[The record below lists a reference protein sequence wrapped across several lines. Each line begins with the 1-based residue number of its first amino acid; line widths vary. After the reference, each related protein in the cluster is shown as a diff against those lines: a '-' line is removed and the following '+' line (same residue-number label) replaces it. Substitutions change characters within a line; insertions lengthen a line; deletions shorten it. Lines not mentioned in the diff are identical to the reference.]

1 MKQAM
6 LRGAAC
12 YMTSARLRR
21 TSIAKAAPGAWCPPP
36 GVRQGPRSVMRTPAL
51 ALAVALLLPMFAR
64 ANGRFPAAQHLVGGP
79 PGASAQLAVRTT
91 FGLVRS
97 ADQGRTWTF
106 LCEDLLGL
114 SNTSLWDAPILLTSA
129 PSLLAGVPDGL
140 VRLTDGCTSPRVTEV
155 GRDFSADLT
164 STSDGALVLWVG
176 SSGPAGNRVLAST
189 DGGATFTP
197 RGTARDGVLVE
208 TIEVSDARPQRV
220 YATAAVLE
228 PRGFVLLRSDDGARS
243 LREIPLARNDLEG
256 AYLAGLDPG
265 DPDGVW
271 LRAPLRGDG
280 GAGGP
285 TALLHSRDGGETF
298 DEVARTVG
306 PMLGFAVKPDGTV
319 FYGGPDDG
327 LWRGR
332 PGAFTR
338 VADVP
343 LLCLRWHDGALYAC
357 ANHLRTGWA
366 VGRSL
371 DDGGSFASLLRF
383 DALRPPTSCA
393 AGTLGAQVCPGRWS
407 VIRATLVPDAGTSAP
422 TRDAGVFTPP
432 PPPSGGCA
440 VGRGR
445 GCASGVLLGALL
457 GLVRR
462 RRRRA

>member
-1 MKQAM
+1 
-6 LRGAAC
+6 
-12 YMTSARLRR
+12 
-21 TSIAKAAPGAWCPPP
+21 
-36 GVRQGPRSVMRTPAL
+36 MRNPAL
-51 ALAVALLLPMFAR
+51 ALAATLLVAAPAK

-79 PGASAQLAVRTT
+79 PGQADHLAVRTT
-91 FGLVRS
+91 FGLLRS
-97 ADQGRTWTF
+97 ADRGRTWTF

-129 PSLLAGVPDGL
+129 PSLLAGAPDGL
-140 VRLTDGCTSPRVTEV
+140 VRLTDGCTSPRVAEV

-164 STSDGALVLWVG
+164 ATTDGGLVLWVG

-197 RGTARDGVLVE
+197 RGTARDGILVE
-208 TIEVSDARPQRV
+208 TLEVSDARPQRV

-243 LREIPLARNDLEG
+243 LREIPLSRNDLEG
-256 AYLAGLDPG
+256 AYLAGLDPA

-271 LRAPLRGDG
+271 VRAPLRGDG

-285 TALLHSRDGGETF
+285 TALLYSRDGGERF
-298 DEVARTVG
+298 DEVARTNG
-306 PMLGFAVKPDGTV
+306 PMLGFTIKPDGTV

-343 LLCLRWHDGALYAC
+343 LLCLRWHDGALFAC

-366 VGRSL
+366 VGRSQ
-371 DDGGSFASLLRF
+371 DDGGSFAALLRF
-383 DALRPPTSCA
+383 DALRPPANCPP
-393 AGTLGAQVCPGRWS
+393 GTLGASVCPGRWS
-407 VIRATLVPDAGTSAP
+407 VLRATLAPDAGATQPA
-422 TRDAGVFTPP
+422 RDAGVTPP
-432 PPPSGGCA
+432 PPPASGCA
-440 VGRGR
+440 AGRG
-445 GCASGVLLGALL
+445 GAHATGWLLGALL

>member
-1 MKQAM
+1 
-6 LRGAAC
+6 
-12 YMTSARLRR
+12 
-21 TSIAKAAPGAWCPPP
+21 
-36 GVRQGPRSVMRTPAL
+36 MRTPAL
-51 ALAVALLLPMFAR
+51 ALVATLLLAAPAR
-64 ANGRFPAAQHLVGGP
+64 ANGRFPSAQHLVGGP
-79 PGASAQLAVRTT
+79 PGASGQLAVRTT
-91 FGLVRS
+91 FGLLRS
-97 ADQGRTWTF
+97 GDQGRTWTF

-155 GRDFSADLT
+155 GADFSADLT
-164 STSDGALVLWVG
+164 ATTDGALLLWVG

-197 RGTARDGVLVE
+197 RGTARDGLLVE

-243 LREIPLARNDLEG
+243 LREIPFSRNDLEG
-256 AYLAGLDPG
+256 AYLAGLDPA

-271 LRAPLRGDG
+271 VRAPLRGDG

-285 TALLHSRDGGETF
+285 TALLYSRDGGESFT
-298 DEVARTVG
+298 EVARTTG
-306 PMLGFAVKPDGTV
+306 PMLGFTVKPDGTV

-332 PGAFTR
+332 PGGFAR
-338 VADVP
+338 VADLP
-343 LLCLRWHDGALYAC
+343 LQCLRWHDGALYAC

-366 VGRSL
+366 VGRS
-371 DDGGSFASLLRF
+371 DDNGGSFSPLLRF
-383 DALRPPTSCA
+383 DALRPPTTCA
-393 AGTLGAQVCPGRWS
+393 AGTLGAAVCPGRWS
-407 VIRATLVPDAGTSAP
+407 VIRATLIPDAGTAQP
-422 TRDAGVFTPP
+422 PRDAGTPP
-432 PPPSGGCA
+432 PPLPPSGGCA
-440 VGRGR
+440 VGAGR
-445 GCASGVLLGALL
+445 ARETGWRLGALL

>member
-1 MKQAM
+1 
-6 LRGAAC
+6 
-12 YMTSARLRR
+12 
-21 TSIAKAAPGAWCPPP
+21 
-36 GVRQGPRSVMRTPAL
+36 MRTLAL
-51 ALAVALLLPMFAR
+51 ALAVSLLAASPAW

-79 PGASAQLAVRTT
+79 PGAADQLAVRTT
-91 FGLVRS
+91 FGLLRS
-97 ADQGRTWTF
+97 ADRGRSWTF

-155 GRDFSADLT
+155 GTDFSADLT
-164 STSDGALVLWVG
+164 ATADGAQVLWVG
-176 SSGPAGNRVLAST
+176 SSGPAGNRVMAST

-197 RGTARDGVLVE
+197 RGTARDGILVE

-243 LREIPLARNDLEG
+243 LREIPFSRNDIEG
-256 AYLAGLDPG
+256 AYLAGLDPA

-271 LRAPLRGDG
+271 VRAPLRGDG

-285 TALLHSRDGGETF
+285 TALLYSRDGGEHF
-298 DEVARTVG
+298 DEVARTTG
-306 PMLGFAVKPDGTV
+306 PMLGFTVKPDGTV

-332 PGAFTR
+332 PGAFAR
-338 VADVP
+338 VADVQ

-366 VGRSL
+366 VGRSE
-371 DDGGSFASLLRF
+371 DNGASFSPLLRF

-393 AGTLGAQVCPGRWS
+393 AGTLGAAVCPGRWS
-407 VIRATLVPDAGTSAP
+407 VIRATLVPDAGAVQP
-422 TRDAGVFTPP
+422 PRDAGSFTPP
-432 PPPSGGCA
+432 TPSGGCA
-440 VGRGR
+440 AGRRSARAR
-445 GCASGVLLGALL
+445 GWLLVALL